1 MKKFIIKN
9 TDSYGEKNFEIVRGT
24 SREEGDQIIYEYE
37 SKLGKC
43 ELTLSDRRAIISRK
57 GEVSAIIDVNL
68 DEITEF
74 MYITKEMRKNFKI
87 QGEKIEIDRE
97 NSIVEF
103 SYKIFEGIEE
113 LNKIT
118 ITIKS
123 Y

>member
-9 TDSYGEKNFEIVRGT
+9 TDSYGEKNFEIVKGT

-118 ITIKS
+118 IMIKS

>member
-9 TDSYGEKNFEIVRGT
+9 TDSYGEKNFEIVKGT
-24 SREEGDQIIYEYE
+24 SREERDQIIYEYE

>member
-9 TDSYGEKNFEIVRGT
+9 TDSYGEKNFEIVKGT

>member
-9 TDSYGEKNFEIVRGT
+9 TDSYGEKKFEIVKGT